1 MKVCSYNQQLFFF
14 LFQPSVMERRFS
26 SDGNSSYD
34 NQTSTGGLRLSDSAN
49 DNWEVRIENI
59 ECGCNLSSSGI
70 PEKQLWDDHF
80 PLSPPP
86 CSVLHCSNSHA
97 FTLLY
102 TILLL
107 EASQPAP
114 HRAESEWV
122 MSLHVQPSLV
132 SPFPQPHTQ
141 HRASPGQFVTD
152 GREYINREN
161 PTRRNGQSR
170 T

>member
-122 MSLHVQPSLV
+122 MSLCVCTTSFGVSLPSA
-132 SPFPQPHTQ
+132 SHTTQ
-141 HRASPGQFVTD
+141 V
-152 GREYINREN
+152 
-161 PTRRNGQSR
+161 QSR
-170 T
+170 TVCYRWKGIYQQGEPNQKKRSE